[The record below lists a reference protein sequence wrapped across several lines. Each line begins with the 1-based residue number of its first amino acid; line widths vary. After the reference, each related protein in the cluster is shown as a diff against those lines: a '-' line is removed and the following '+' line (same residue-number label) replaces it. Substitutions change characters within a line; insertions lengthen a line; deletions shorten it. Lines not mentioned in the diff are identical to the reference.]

1 MHLSRSGQV
10 PSFIVDALRSE
21 ALKLAEGLAPT
32 ASNLQRVAA
41 TTSDIASG
49 WAFTQWQLRKEATR
63 KGFPRASEMLF
74 TREALEQATH
84 FDVAR
89 FHASRFPKGLLVAD
103 LTFGI
108 GSDLIAL
115 AERGPVIGFDV
126 DGVRVECAQ
135 HNLALYGLEAELRW
149 ENCLEADWEF
159 QYALGDPSRRV
170 EGRRTLDPDDFE
182 PNPHLLAKKMSGLR
196 LGLLKLSPILQDD
209 YLTSLGTE
217 LAFVSY
223 AGECREALVA
233 CGSEATAGRF
243 ALKVETGEKLD
254 SGEAAFSVQDPEAF
268 FYEAD
273 PAAIRAHV
281 LASFSIAALGNSNGY
296 LTSGLEVRSTWL
308 TGYRVLASGR
318 FDMKATRALLMKL
331 GIGSVVVKS
340 RVSGLDVAR
349 IGKDL
354 STSGKKDGIVAL
366 YPVGKSVRF
375 VVIERLRG

>member
-1 MHLSRSGQV
+1 MHLSRLGQV

-21 ALKLAEGLAPT
+21 ALKLAEGLPPT
-32 ASNLQRVAA
+32 ASNLERVAA
-41 TTSDIASG
+41 RTSDVASG

-89 FHASRFPKGLLVAD
+89 FHASRFPKGVLVAD

-126 DGVRVECAQ
+126 DAVRVECAQ
-135 HNLALYGLEAELRW
+135 HNLALYSFEAELRW

-170 EGRRTLDPDDFE
+170 EGRRTLDPEDFE
-182 PNPHLLAKKMSGLR
+182 PNPLLLAEKMSGLR
-196 LGLLKLSPILQDD
+196 LGLLKLSPMLPDD
-209 YLTSLGTE
+209 YLTSLGPE

-223 AGECREALVA
+223 SGECREALVS
-233 CGSEATAGRF
+233 CGSEAAAGRF
-243 ALKVETGEKLD
+243 ALKVETGEKLSIGWALSTVD
-254 SGEAAFSVQDPEAF
+254 EPAAFL
-268 FYEAD
+268 YEAD
-273 PAAIRAHV
+273 PAAIRAHS
-281 LASFSIAALGNSNGY
+281 LTSFSMDALGDSNGY
-296 LTSGLEVRSTWL
+296 LTSNQEVRSTWL
-308 TGYRVLASGR
+308 TGYRVLGSGR

-340 RVSGLDVAR
+340 RVSGVDVAR

-354 STSGKKDGIVAL
+354 SNSGKEDGIVAL